1 VERKVVTRHDG
12 RILVIELAN
21 PPVNALAHEVRDA
34 VLAALQAA
42 QADAGTDA
50 VVITGAGKLF
60 CGGAE
65 IKEFGQTPR
74 APHLAEIVN
83 AIEES
88 AKPVIAA
95 LNGSALGGGFEIA
108 LGCHVRL
115 AVPGANVVLPEVK
128 LGLLPG
134 AGGTQRVPRLI
145 GLRKALPFIVNGEA
159 MSAAQALTLG
169 LLDGVED
176 GDIVGHAIKRAR
188 HMVESNAPIRRTG
201 RLRDALEAS
210 RRDAAAFED
219 DAAALLKKARSL
231 EAPAACITALRNT
244 LTLTL
249 EEGLAAERALFVKL
263 RDGGQSKALRH
274 LFFAER
280 AAQKVAGVPADTK
293 PRSVGRVAILGAGTM
308 GGGIAM
314 AFASAGFPVSVIDP
328 DTAALKRGFQT
339 IENNYRASEKR
350 GGMSAGA
357 VAAALNRL
365 TPSQSINDVASA
377 DLVIEAVYENMD
389 LKKRIFADFDRLTTP
404 GTVLATNTSSLD
416 IDEIAAATS
425 RPQDVVGMHFFSP
438 ANVMKLLE
446 IVRGKATAP
455 EVLVTAMNIG
465 KRIGKVPV
473 TVGVCYG
480 FVGNRML
487 HARGSEVERLLLEGA
502 SPRDIDAAATRFGFA
517 MGPCAVGDLAGLD
530 VGWRIRKERGI
541 TSPVADAICEMGR
554 FGQKTSRGYF
564 IYEPGSRLPVPDP
577 EVDALTAKLA
587 SDMGMARRSIAI
599 EEIQERLLYP
609 LINEGAR
616 ILEEGI
622 AERASDIDLIWINGY
637 GFPLWR
643 GGPLFYADTVG
654 LGVIAER
661 LDHYASLSGD
671 KRLKPAKLLRSLAI
685 AGKGFGDI
693 AAAAKG

>member
-1 VERKVVTRHDG
+1 MERKVVTRHDG

-50 VVITGAGKLF
+50 IVITGAGKLF

-65 IKEFGQTPR
+65 IKEFGQAPR

-88 AKPVIAA
+88 PKPVIAA

-159 MSAAQALTLG
+159 MSAVQALTLG
-169 LLDGVED
+169 LIDGVED

-188 HMVESNAPIRRTG
+188 HMVASNAPIRRTG

-210 RRDAAAFED
+210 RRDAVAFED
-219 DAAALLKKARSL
+219 DAAALLKKARGL
-231 EAPAACITALRNT
+231 EAPAACITSLRNT

-249 EEGLAAERALFVKL
+249 EEGLAAERALFVEL

-293 PRSVGRVAILGAGTM
+293 PRSIGRVAILGAGTM

-328 DTAALKRGFQT
+328 DEAALKRGFQT

-350 GGMSAGA
+350 GGMSAA
-357 VAAALNRL
+357 LASAALSRL
-365 TPSQSINDVASA
+365 TPSQTINDVASA
-377 DLVIEAVYENMD
+377 DLVIEAVYENMA
-389 LKKRIFADFDRLTTP
+389 LKKRLFADLDRLTAQ

-446 IVRGKATAP
+446 VVRGKATAP
-455 EVLVTAMNIG
+455 EVLVTAMSIG

-487 HARGSEVERLLLEGA
+487 HARGSEVERLLVEGA
-502 SPRDIDAAATRFGFA
+502 SPRDIDAAATHFGFA

-530 VGWRIRKERGI
+530 VGWRIRKERG
-541 TSPVADAICEMGR
+541 TKSPVADAICEMGR
-554 FGQKTSRGYF
+554 FGQKTNRGYF
-564 IYEPGSRLPVPDP
+564 IYEQGSRLPVPDP
-577 EVDALTAKLA
+577 EVDALTEKLA
-587 SDMGMARRSIAI
+587 SRMGMARRSIPI

-671 KRLKPAKLLRSLAI
+671 KRLKPTTLLRSLAI

-693 AAAAKG
+693 AAAAKA